1 MASSHV
7 PFPAAL
13 NPSES
18 DVLQMLAC
26 QVHIGTRN
34 LDAANERYVWKRR
47 SDGVFI
53 INLQKTWEKLV
64 LAARVIVAIENP
76 ADVVLI
82 SGRPY
87 GQRAILKF
95 AKYTGA
101 TAITGRFTPG
111 TFTNQVQDR
120 FVEPRLLVVSDPR
133 TDHQPIRESSYV
145 NVPTIA
151 FAHTDSP
158 LNHVDIAIPGNNKG
172 KHSLGLLW
180 YLLARE
186 VLYLRSTL
194 IRGQPW
200 DVMVDLFLYREPEE
214 DQKPEEA
221 AAVGELAE
229 RPAFD
234 AGAEGGAG
242 PTESWGAASGRAD
255 WGDAGAAAAAAP
267 AAVSTTAAEWSAEQA
282 APAVAAAPTAQ
293 TWGTEGGAEVASSWD
308 S

>member
-1 MASSHV
+1 MATHV

-120 FVEPRLLVVSDPR
+120 FVEPRLLIVSDPR

-151 FAHTDSP
+151 FCHTDSP
-158 LNHVDIAIPGNNKG
+158 LTHVDIAIPGNNKG
-172 KHSLGLLW
+172 KNALGLLW

-194 IRGQPW
+194 ARGQPW

-214 DQKPEEA
+214 DQKPEDA
-221 AAVGELAE
+221 AAVGELAD

-234 AGAEGGAG
+234 AAAEGGAVAS
-242 PTESWGAASGRAD
+242 EWGAGARAD
-255 WGDAGAAAAAAP
+255 WGDASATAAAAAAAAP
-267 AAVSTTAAEWSAEQA
+267 VSTTAAEWAGETAA
-282 APAVAAAPTAQ
+282 APAAPAPTAQ
-293 TWGTEGGAEVASSWD
+293 TWAAEADAGSWD

>member
-1 MASSHV
+1 MASV
-7 PFPAAL
+7 NQFPSAL
-13 NPSES
+13 NPSEA
-18 DVLQMLAC
+18 DIQKMLVC
-26 QVHIGTRN
+26 QVHVGTRN
-34 LDAANERYVWKRR
+34 LDPANERYIWKRR
-47 SDGVFI
+47 SDGVFL

-111 TFTNQVQDR
+111 TFTNQIQDR
-120 FVEPRLLVVSDPR
+120 FVEPRLLIVSDPR
-133 TDHQPIRESSYV
+133 TDHQPIREASYV

-172 KHSLGLLW
+172 KHALGLLW

-186 VLYLRSTL
+186 VLYLRNTSTL
-194 IRGQPW
+194 TRGQPW
-200 DVMVDLFLYREPEE
+200 EVMVDLFFYREPEE
-214 DQKPEEA
+214 EQKPEDGALIEA
-221 AAVGELAE
+221 APE
-229 RPAFD
+229 RAPYEG
-234 AGAEGGAG
+234 GAEGTVPGSDWNTAPVTQDWTEATGTTGDWSAGAG
-242 PTESWGAASGRAD
+242 NTAGD
-255 WGDAGAAAAAAP
+255 WG
-267 AAVSTTAAEWSAEQA
+267 STTAA
-282 APAVAAAPTAQ
+282 PVT
-293 TWGTEGGAEVASSWD
+293 SSWD
-308 S
+308 TPAQE

>member
-1 MASSHV
+1 MI
-7 PFPAAL
+7 
-13 NPSES
+13 
-18 DVLQMLAC
+18 AC

-47 SDGVFI
+47 TDGVFI

-111 TFTNQVQDR
+111 TFTNQIQDR
-120 FVEPRLLVVSDPR
+120 FVEPRLLIVSDPR
-133 TDHQPIRESSYV
+133 TDHQPIREASYV

-172 KHSLGLLW
+172 KHALGLLW

-194 IRGQPW
+194 PRGQPW

-214 DQKPEEA
+214 DQKPEEVA
-221 AAVGELAE
+221 EIADRPPFDAAAEGAAPNEWRTGAAVGGEWGV
-229 RPAFD
+229 PD
-234 AGAEGGAG
+234 VPTGATA
-242 PTESWGAASGRAD
+242 TS
-255 WGDAGAAAAAAP
+255 AAP
-267 AAVSTTAAEWSAEQA
+267 EWTGDTAAVATA
-282 APAVAAAPTAQ
+282 AVAAAAVAP
-293 TWGTEGGAEVASSWD
+293 GGGSWADTPAPGSSWE
-308 S
+308 